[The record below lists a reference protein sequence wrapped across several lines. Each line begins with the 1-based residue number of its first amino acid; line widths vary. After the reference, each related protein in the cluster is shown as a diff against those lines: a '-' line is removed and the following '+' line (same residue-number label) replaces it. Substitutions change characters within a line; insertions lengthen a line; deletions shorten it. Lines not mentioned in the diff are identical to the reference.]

1 MAKTAN
7 KEHIP
12 WKFMLPLVL
21 GTMLNP
27 LNSTMLA
34 TALATLCNSFKIST
48 GQGAV
53 LITSLYITSTIAQ
66 PLMGRLADIY
76 SARRVNNLG
85 FLLILAAAL
94 TGIFAPG
101 FGWLVV
107 SRILLGLGTSAAY
120 PSAMALIGKKY
131 AAEDKAVPG
140 PVLGIIAISG
150 QVSLVLGPTLG
161 GLLTQLFG
169 WQGIFMINV
178 PLVIAGLI
186 LSRSLPDFPSAVNH
200 RKQNVFARLDA
211 VGIIFFCVFLLSL
224 LALLM
229 ADHLTWYYIP
239 AAIIALSALCIWE
252 WRQEAPFIDVKLLVN
267 KPSLS
272 MVYLRGLTTS
282 YVLYLLLYGLP
293 QWLEGVKHLIPL
305 HTGLIMLPNSL
316 TAITAGLL
324 IAKIDKSKLQNIL
337 GVVLLLLACGGIF
350 LLNGGM
356 PLPFIVIIGIT
367 AGAAEGTNIIANQ
380 SLLNEEAPLAQ
391 KGVSFGLYRTAA
403 YIGAILSGTQ
413 LKAAFKNG
421 VTDASFHHIGYNISV
436 ACAILLAL
444 LIPLVFKK
452 AGLTGRRLSAANNR

>member
-1 MAKTAN
+1 MATIAN
-7 KEHIP
+7 KEQFP

-34 TALATLCNSFKIST
+34 TALATLCNSFKITT

-53 LITSLYITSTIAQ
+53 LVTSLYITATIAQ

-131 AAEDKAVPG
+131 AAEGKPVPG

-186 LSRSLPDFPSAVNH
+186 LSRSLPHFPSAPNT
-200 RKQNVFARLDA
+200 RKQNVFARLDTI
-211 VGIIFFCVFLLSL
+211 GIIFFCAFLLSL

-229 ADHLTWYYIP
+229 ADHLAWYYIP
-239 AAIIALSALCIWE
+239 AALISLSALCIWE
-252 WRQEAPFIDVKLLVN
+252 WRQESPFIDVKLLVN

-272 MVYLRGLTTS
+272 MVYIRGL
-282 YVLYLLLYGLP
+282 LP
-293 QWLEGVKHLIPL
+293 VMYF
-305 HTGLIMLPNSL
+305 TCYF
-316 TAITAGLL
+316 TA
-324 IAKIDKSKLQNIL
+324 
-337 GVVLLLLACGGIF
+337 CR
-350 LLNGGM
+350 NGWR
-356 PLPFIVIIGIT
+356 
-367 AGAAEGTNIIANQ
+367 A
-380 SLLNEEAPLAQ
+380 
-391 KGVSFGLYRTAA
+391 
-403 YIGAILSGTQ
+403 
-413 LKAAFKNG
+413 
-421 VTDASFHHIGYNISV
+421 
-436 ACAILLAL
+436 
-444 LIPLVFKK
+444 
-452 AGLTGRRLSAANNR
+452 